1 MNKSIPL
8 IFLSAAIVFLSIDT
22 QAAPDGKKKKSKG
35 DKVQAAPAISQK
47 EQQKRDNVFM
57 EAERAKVIED
67 WDLAVKNYLQLL
79 ELDPANSN
87 AHFQL
92 SQIYFNQG
100 KLQDA
105 EREAQAAVK
114 LDGSNKWY
122 QELLANLYLN
132 EGKSKEA
139 VETFRTLLEKFPND
153 PDYYLNLA
161 YLYAKMGQLENSLKV
176 YDQFEKNFGV
186 DEQVVAEKKNIYLHL
201 GKFNEAVNEV
211 KKLQEE
217 FPGETEFLLQE
228 AELYRANKMKDKAI
242 EIYQK
247 VLAIEPDNPQA
258 QLAMAGLSMKTGD
271 DGQNKQNLKE
281 IFENPKVG
289 IDTKVSIL
297 LISYIQMNSEDSAK
311 RKEGIE
317 LAKILARVHPDEA
330 KSFAVLGD
338 LYFMDEQSDNA
349 IAAYKNS
356 LSKSK
361 DVFEVWQQLMLIYNE
376 RKDWNNVL
384 DVANQAMELF
394 PNQAAIYL
402 FKGGAEQQLT
412 QYEKAAKSYSKGEKM
427 SADNVKLK
435 AQFLANLGDV
445 YHSLNKNAES
455 DTAYEKSLKLDPD
468 NAFVLN
474 NYSYYLS
481 LRKENLERAKQMSA
495 YSNQLDPGNS
505 SFLDTY
511 AWILFQLNDFKNAKE
526 WQEKAMKAGGD
537 KSGTI
542 LEHYGDILFK
552 LGDKNAAL
560 DNWKKAKELGTD
572 SPSLDKKIAEGK
584 YIE

>member
-1 MNKSIPL
+1 MNKSIAV
-8 IFLSAAIVFLSIDT
+8 IFLSATVLFISLQT
-22 QAAPDGKKKKSKG
+22 QAMPDGKKKKNKG
-35 DKVQAAPAISQK
+35 DKGQSAPAVSQK

-67 WDLAVKNYLQLL
+67 WDLAIKNYLQLV

-92 SQIYFNQG
+92 AQIYFNQG
-100 KLQDA
+100 KMQDA
-105 EREAQAAVK
+105 EREAQLAVK

-132 EGKSKEA
+132 EGKTKEA
-139 VETFRTLLEKFPND
+139 VETFRNLLDKFPGN

-161 YLYAKMGQLENSLKV
+161 YLYAKIGQLENSLKV
-176 YDQFEKNFGV
+176 YDQFEKNFGI

-211 KKLQEE
+211 KKLEDE
-217 FPGETEFLLQE
+217 FPGETEYLLQE

-242 EIYQK
+242 EIYKK
-247 VLAIEPDNPQA
+247 VLALEPDNPQA
-258 QLAMAGLSMKTGD
+258 QLAMAGLNMKQGD
-271 DGQNKQNLKE
+271 EGQNQQNLKE

-297 LISYIQMNSEDSAK
+297 LISYIQMNNEDSAK

-317 LAKILARVHPDEA
+317 LAKILGRVHPDEA

-338 LYFMDEQSDNA
+338 LYFLDEQNDKA
-349 IAAYKNS
+349 IEAYKKS
-356 LSKSK
+356 LAISK

-376 RKDWNNVL
+376 KRDWNNVL
-384 DVANQAMELF
+384 DIANQAMELF
-394 PNQAAIYL
+394 PNQAPVYL
-402 FKGGAEQQLT
+402 FKGGAEQQLA
-412 QYEKAAKSYSKGEKM
+412 QYDKAAKSYSKGEKM
-427 SADNVKLK
+427 SADNTKLR

-445 YHSLNKNAES
+445 YHSLNKSAES

-511 AWILFQLNDFKNAKE
+511 GWILFQLNDFKAAKE

-552 LGDKNAAL
+552 LGEKGQAVEY
-560 DNWKKAKELGTD
+560 WKKAKELGTE
-572 SPSLDKKIAEGK
+572 SPSLDKKISEGK